1 MVQRISF
8 VSLALSLAVGVAAAQ
23 QRPITGKV
31 VSSATSAPVAGASV
45 TVVGT
50 PIGAVTNDQGEFTLS
65 VPSSPVTLLI
75 RSVGYRSQQ
84 VPVAPDASTVTVTLE
99 QDVFNLEA
107 VVVTG
112 QVTGVA
118 QRNLANAVTTLP
130 ADEVNRAPTQTL
142 EGALQGKIPGA
153 LIQENSGAPG

>member
-23 QRPITGKV
+23 QRPVTGKV
-31 VSSATSAPVAGASV
+31 VSSGTSAPVAGASV
-45 TVVGT
+45 TVFGT

-84 VPVAPDASTVTVTLE
+84 VPVAPDASTVTVKLE

-118 QRNLANAVTTLP
+118 QRN
-130 ADEVNRAPTQTL
+130 
-142 EGALQGKIPGA
+142 
-153 LIQENSGAPG
+153 